1 MTLAMSNCHCSL
13 FSFYPWAVIQVDQP
27 CLDFKKPD
35 SYSELLRSLRYPKD
49 MTRIIEYIFSDLF
62 QLVFDTKLIRKLF
75 TVIDSEKLRIFK
87 SIQPGSVFK
96 WLFCMKFN
104 AWKVPS

>member
-35 SYSELLRSLRYPKD
+35 SYSELLQSLRYPKD

-62 QLVFDTKLIRKLF
+62 QLVFDTELIRKLS

-87 SIQPGSVFK
+87 SIQPGSVLK
-96 WLFCMKFN
+96 
-104 AWKVPS
+104 